1 MKSITVKDREYP
13 IEEVEVPEGTLRFV
27 IATVRFDDDD
37 EEFGQVR
44 IALGTEL
51 DELITLG
58 VNPVSDELRRLD
70 ESVFFYCEDATEF
83 IDLAVNPVAGM
94 EWRIV

>member
-27 IATVRFDDDD
+27 TATVQFDDDD
-37 EEFGQVR
+37 TPLDGAI
-44 IALGTEL
+44 IAIGTEF
-51 DELITLG
+51 DELVTAEAA
-58 VNPVSDELRRLD
+58 SDELLRFDL
-70 ESVFFYCEDATEF
+70 SIFFYCADEDEF
-83 IDLAVNPVAGM
+83 IDLAGNGVAGM